1 MLRYLCNYL
10 SSSKSG
16 WKWTKVLEL
25 QKTGANS
32 PPRGF
37 YTARVDEKGRL
48 KLPTLFQEFLGGEKL
63 FVTSL
68 DTRIARI
75 YPISL
80 WQQNESLLF
89 DQSDEP
95 EMAED
100 IAFIANHFGADSEID
115 GQGRVLL
122 PTELRRALNLENQ
135 TVWLDCYQGGVNVY
149 GKEVYEERQRRATDN
164 LGPKLN
170 ALKKR
175 GLK

>member
-1 MLRYLCNYL
+1 M
-10 SSSKSG
+10 
-16 WKWTKVLEL
+16 LEL
-25 QKTGANS
+25 EKLGSNS

-80 WQQNESLLF
+80 WRQNESLLF

-170 ALKKR
+170 ALKKK

>member
-1 MLRYLCNYL
+1 M
-10 SSSKSG
+10 
-16 WKWTKVLEL
+16 LEL
-25 QKTGANS
+25 EKLGANS

>member
-1 MLRYLCNYL
+1 MLEQPKAG
-10 SSSKSG
+10 SAGS
-16 WKWTKVLEL
+16 
-25 QKTGANS
+25 
-32 PPRGF
+32 PRGF
-37 YTARVDEKGRL
+37 FTAKVDEKGRL
-48 KLPTLFQEFLGGEKL
+48 KLPTLFQEFFGGEKL

-89 DQSDEP
+89 DQNDEP

-100 IAFIANHFGADSEID
+100 IAFIANHFGADAEID
-115 GQGRVLL
+115 AQGRVLL

-170 ALKKR
+170 ALKKK